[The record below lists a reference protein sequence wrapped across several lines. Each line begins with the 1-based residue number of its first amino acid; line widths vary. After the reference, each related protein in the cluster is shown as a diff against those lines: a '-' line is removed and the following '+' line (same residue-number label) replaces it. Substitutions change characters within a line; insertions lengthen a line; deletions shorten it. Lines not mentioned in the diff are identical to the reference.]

1 MKGPAFSKPLKDKI
15 NPWGPLIVLG
25 ILIRAGVSVQHDSP
39 HQVFN
44 VTWRVTN
51 LMTGQTANATSL
63 LGTMTDA
70 FPMLHFD
77 LCDLIGDDWD
87 ETGLECRTPGGRKRA
102 RTFDFYVCPGHT
114 VPTGCGGPR
123 EGYCGKWGCETTG
136 QAYWKPSSSWDLIS
150 LKRGNTP
157 KDRGPCYDSSVSSGV
172 QGATPGGRCNPLV
185 LKFTDAGKKASWD
198 SPKVWGL
205 RLYRPTGI
213 DPVTRFSLTR
223 QVLNIGPRIPI
234 GPNPVIIGQLPPSRP
249 VQVRLPRP
257 PQPPPTGAASM
268 VPGTAPPSQQPGT
281 GDRLLNLVQG
291 AYQALNL
298 TNPDKTQ
305 ECWLCLVSGPPYYE
319 GVAVLGTNSNHTSA
333 LKEKC
338 CFYADHT
345 GLVRDSM
352 AKLRKRLT
360 QRQKLFESS
369 QGWFEGSF
377 NRSPWFT
384 TLISTIMGLL
394 IILLLLLILLL
405 WTLHS

>member
-1 MKGPAFSKPLKDKI
+1 MEGPASSKPLKDKT
-15 NPWGPLIVLG
+15 NPWGPLIILG
-25 ILIRAGVSVQHDSP
+25 ILIRAGVSVQLDSP
-39 HQVFN
+39 HQVSN

-63 LGTMTDA
+63 LGTMTEA
-70 FPMLHFD
+70 FPKLYFD
-77 LCDLIGDDWD
+77 LCDLMGDDWD
-87 ETGLECRTPGGRKRA
+87 ETGLGCRTPGGRKRA

-157 KDRGPCYDSSVSSGV
+157 KDQGPCYDSSVSSGV
-172 QGATPGGRCNPLV
+172 LGATPGGRCNPLV
-185 LKFTDAGKKASWD
+185 LEFTDAGRKASWD
-198 SPKVWGL
+198 APKVWGL
-205 RLYRPTGI
+205 RLYRSTGT

-223 QVLNIGPRIPI
+223 QVLDIGPRVPI
-234 GPNPVIIGQLPPSRP
+234 GSNPVTTDQLPLSRP
-249 VQVRLPRP
+249 VQTMPPRP
-257 PQPPPTGAASM
+257 LQPPPPGAASI
-268 VPGTAPPSQQPGT
+268 VPETAPPPQQPGA
-281 GDRLLNLVQG
+281 GDRLLNLVDG

-298 TNPDKTQ
+298 TNPDKIQ

-319 GVAVLGTNSNHTSA
+319 GVVVLGTYFNHTIA

-369 QGWFEGSF
+369 RGWFEGSS

-384 TLISTIMGLL
+384 TLISAIMGSL
-394 IILLLLLILLL
+394 IILLLLLILLI
-405 WTLHS
+405 WTLYS